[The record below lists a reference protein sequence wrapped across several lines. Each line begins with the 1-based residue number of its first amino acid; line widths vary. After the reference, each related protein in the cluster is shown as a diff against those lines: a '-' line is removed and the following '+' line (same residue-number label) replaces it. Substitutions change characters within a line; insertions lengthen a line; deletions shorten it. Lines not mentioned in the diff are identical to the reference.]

1 MDGLIRGLFIYA
13 WVLQNISQPAALA
26 CQHTGTNNPFRN
38 NVFSSIRHV
47 SRLAWFFSGHFVR
60 STLPCFL
67 FGLAFYPPFCPLICH
82 VSYLVWL
89 YSYHS
94 FRFTL
99 PFLMF
104 GLAFYPPFCPL
115 YSAIFLICF
124 GYSPP
129 IFPLYFAIFNIWF
142 GFFSR
147 HFVHFTLPFFHIWFG
162 YFPTILDV
170 QFGFSPAILSTLLCH
185 FSYLFQLFIL
195 PTIFPLYSAI
205 YHIWF
210 GFSPAILSALLY
222 RVTIG

>member
-89 YSYHS
+89 YSHHS

-104 GLAFYPPFCPL
+104 GLGFSPAILSTLLCHFFIFGLAIFPPFQIFSLGFLLPFCPL

-124 GYSPP
+124 SYS
-129 IFPLYFAIFNIWF
+129 
-142 GFFSR
+142 FSQ
-147 HFVHFTLPFFHIWFG
+147 
-162 YFPTILDV
+162 
-170 QFGFSPAILSTLLCH
+170 QFC
-185 FSYLFQLFIL
+185 
-195 PTIFPLYSAI
+195 PLYSAI

-210 GFSPAILSALLY
+210 GFSPAIFSALLY

>member
-1 MDGLIRGLFIYA
+1 MSFPLSAMFLVWLGF
-13 WVLQNISQPAALA
+13 SPAILSAL
-26 CQHTGTNNPFRN
+26 
-38 NVFSSIRHV
+38 
-47 SRLAWFFSGHFVR
+47 L
-60 STLPCFL
+60 
-67 FGLAFYPPFCPLICH
+67 CH

-170 QFGFSPAILSTLLCH
+170 
-185 FSYLFQLFIL
+185 
-195 PTIFPLYSAI
+195 
-205 YHIWF
+205 
-210 GFSPAILSALLY
+210 
-222 RVTIG
+222 